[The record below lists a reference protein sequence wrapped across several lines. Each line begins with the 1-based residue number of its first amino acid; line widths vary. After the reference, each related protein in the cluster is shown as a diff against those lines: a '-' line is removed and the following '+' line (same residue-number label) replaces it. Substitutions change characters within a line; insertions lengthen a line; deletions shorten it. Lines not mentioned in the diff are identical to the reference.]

1 MSQMRWFSLLVLL
14 GCAGQTL
21 PGDIEPLPSRTKVRL
36 AEVYF
41 DYDTWEQASEEEKT
55 RARGREPELTA
66 AIAAAFTK
74 EAKRIGVWGDG
85 PDSVKVTIAMV
96 DTYPGSEL
104 SSEWLGY
111 GSGQVKAYADVT
123 LRGHGTFEL
132 SVVIPDE
139 DVKGRLEQLGVLI
152 ARHINKRTR

>member
-1 MSQMRWFSLLVLL
+1 M
-14 GCAGQTL
+14 
-21 PGDIEPLPSRTKVRL
+21 
-36 AEVYF
+36 
-41 DYDTWEQASEEEKT
+41 
-55 RARGREPELTA
+55 TA

-74 EAKRIGVWGDG
+74 EAQRIGIWGDG

-96 DTYPGSEL
+96 DTYPGSQL

-111 GSGQVKAYADVT
+111 GSGQVKANADVT